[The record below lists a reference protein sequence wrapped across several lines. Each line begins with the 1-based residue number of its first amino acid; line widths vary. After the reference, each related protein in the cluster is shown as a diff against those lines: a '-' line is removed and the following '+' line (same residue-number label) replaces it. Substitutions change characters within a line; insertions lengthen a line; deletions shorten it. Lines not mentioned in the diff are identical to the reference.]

1 MSPPMSTIPPTTIPH
16 VHPKQ
21 HNLWWVGLL
30 LAVVGAFVSGVGENI
45 VRKSF
50 RLKTET
56 RSRNWPLFIFG
67 WIWVF
72 GIDAGTTVS
81 ALCFT
86 SAATVAPT
94 GGLHILSVVFFAK
107 LINDEPLHYADGFG
121 TLFILAGVTG
131 VALLGP
137 RHESVKRLHTLR
149 ASVSIVP

>member
-1 MSPPMSTIPPTTIPH
+1 M
-16 VHPKQ
+16 
-21 HNLWWVGLL
+21 
-30 LAVVGAFVSGVGENI
+30 
-45 VRKSF
+45 RKSF

-86 SAATVAPT
+86 SAATVALT

-137 RHESVKRLHTLR
+137 RHESVKRFHTLR